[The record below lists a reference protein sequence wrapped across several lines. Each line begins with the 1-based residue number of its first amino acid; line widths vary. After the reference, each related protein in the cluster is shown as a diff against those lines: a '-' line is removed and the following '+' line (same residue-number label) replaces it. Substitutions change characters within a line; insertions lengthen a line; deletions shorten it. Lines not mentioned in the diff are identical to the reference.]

1 MWIRSRVESGCSVM
15 IERQT
20 QKPSTQSAGNQHGF
34 TLLEVMIALTITSM
48 VLGSLFALAAG
59 SKQLAVR
66 TQSSLHDT
74 IQARAHINFALLDNE
89 FRSLEPALDNS
100 RFRLQPIGVLPDVLR
115 RTSPMNDLL
124 QAWQLI
130 DQNTGETIDGV
141 RWVRVDLPQ

>member
-1 MWIRSRVESGCSVM
+1 MMTKPFI
-15 IERQT
+15 
-20 QKPSTQSAGNQHGF
+20 QKKLANISSAQSGF

-74 IQARAHINFALLDNE
+74 MQARAHINFALLDNE
-89 FRSLEPALDNS
+89 FRSIEPILDES
-100 RFRLQPIGVLPDVLR
+100 RFRLQPTGLLADVLR

-124 QAWQLI
+124 QGWQLL
-130 DQNTGETIDGV
+130 DQDTGNVIEGV
-141 RWVRVDLPQ
+141 RWVLADLPQ

>member
-1 MWIRSRVESGCSVM
+1 MT
-15 IERQT
+15 ERHIHKKRLSIKT
-20 QKPSTQSAGNQHGF
+20 TDRGF

-74 IQARAHINFALLDNE
+74 MQARAHINFALLDNE
-89 FRSLEPALDNS
+89 FRSIEPILDES
-100 RFRLQPIGVLPDVLR
+100 RFRLQPTGLLADVMR

-124 QAWQLI
+124 QGWQLL
-130 DQNTGETIDGV
+130 DQDTGDVIGGV
-141 RWVRVDLPQ
+141 RWVLTDLPQ